1 LSLSD
6 LEAEARKII
15 EEAERKA
22 KEVIEKAMKEARV
35 WRTKK
40 IEKPLNED
48 EVREVIDEFKD
59 KIQKAVRDYEQRK
72 KLIEKNYGSK
82 KREIVEEVVRAVTGV

>member
-6 LEAEARKII
+6 LEAEARKVI
-15 EEAERKA
+15 EEAEKRA
-22 KEVIEKAMKEARV
+22 KEVIEEAMKEARV

-48 EVREVIDEFKD
+48 EIREVIDEFKD
-59 KIQKAVRDYEQRK
+59 KIQKAVKDCEQRK

-82 KREIVEEVVRAVTGV
+82 KREIVEEIVRAVAGV